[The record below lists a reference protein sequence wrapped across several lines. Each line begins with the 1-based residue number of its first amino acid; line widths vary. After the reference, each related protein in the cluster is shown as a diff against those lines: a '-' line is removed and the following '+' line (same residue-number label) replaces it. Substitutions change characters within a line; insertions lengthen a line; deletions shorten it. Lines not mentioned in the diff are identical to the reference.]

1 VSDSHIKHA
10 VCVQDESKGQTFL
23 PLKSVTEMVLSRHC
37 RMTKAIKQAQNYLL
51 TVHFDT
57 RSSRTAR
64 ILIVEATF

>member
-1 VSDSHIKHA
+1 M
-10 VCVQDESKGQTFL
+10 TFL